1 MVKNTGSIQ
10 PNSQVVPSQGG
21 ISKGISPKDGDL
33 FKGLLDKE
41 VSKDLNAGGLKP
53 ALKSALTEAD
63 GLKFSSHAIERIQ
76 SRGIKLT
83 PDDIKKL
90 NDAVDKALEKGS
102 KDTLVLMGEN
112 AFVVSAKNRTVI
124 TAMDKNQMKENV
136 FTNID
141 STIFMG

>member
-1 MVKNTGSIQ
+1 MLKNMGSIQ
-10 PNSQVVPSQGG
+10 PNSQVTPSVGG
-21 ISKGISPKDGDL
+21 INKGISSKDGEL

-41 VSKDLNAGGLKP
+41 VSKDLKDLGQTKP
-53 ALKSALTEAD
+53 ALAQTE
-63 GLKFSSHAIERIQ
+63 GLKFSTHAIERIQ

-83 PDDIKKL
+83 PDDMKKL
-90 NDAVDKALEKGS
+90 NDAVDKAIQKGS

-112 AFVVSAKNRTVI
+112 AFVVSAKNKTVI

-141 STIFMG
+141 STVFMG

>member
-1 MVKNTGSIQ
+1 MGSIQ
-10 PNSQVVPSQGG
+10 PNSQVTPSTGG
-21 ISKGISPKDGDL
+21 INKGISAKDGEL

-41 VSKDLNAGGLKP
+41 VSKDLKDLGQAKP
-53 ALKSALTEAD
+53 QLTQGD
-63 GLKFSSHAIERIQ
+63 GLKFSTHAIERIQ

-83 PDDIKKL
+83 PDDMKKL
-90 NDAVDKALEKGS
+90 NDAVDKAIQKGS

-112 AFVVSAKNRTVI
+112 AFVVSAKNKTVI

-141 STIFMG
+141 STVFMG

>member
-1 MVKNTGSIQ
+1 MVKNLGSIQ

-21 ISKGISPKDGDL
+21 INKGISPKDGDL
-33 FKGLLDKE
+33 FRGLLEKE
-41 VSKDLNAGGLKP
+41 VSKGELKP
-53 ALKSALTEAD
+53 ALTQAD

-83 PDDIKKL
+83 PDDMKKL
-90 NDAVDKALEKGS
+90 NDAVDKALQKGS

-112 AFVVSAKNRTVI
+112 AFVVSAKNKTVI

-141 STIFMG
+141 STVFMG

>member
-1 MVKNTGSIQ
+1 MIKNMGSIQ

-21 ISKGISPKDGDL
+21 INKGISSKDGDI
-33 FKGLLDKE
+33 FKKLLDQE
-41 VSKDLNAGGLKP
+41 VSKDLNAGQAKP
-53 ALKSALTEAD
+53 ALTQAE

-83 PDDIKKL
+83 PDDMKKL
-90 NDAVDKALEKGS
+90 NDAVDKAIQKGS

-112 AFVVSAKNRTVI
+112 AFVVSAKNKTVI

-141 STIFMG
+141 STVFMG

>member
-1 MVKNTGSIQ
+1 MLKNMGSIQ
-10 PNSQVVPSQGG
+10 PNSQVTPSQGG
-21 ISKGISPKDGDL
+21 INKGISAKDGEL

-41 VSKDLNAGGLKP
+41 VSKDLKNLGQTKP
-53 ALKSALTEAD
+53 QLTQAE
-63 GLKFSSHAIERIQ
+63 GLKFSTHAIERIQ

-83 PDDIKKL
+83 PDDMKKL
-90 NDAVDKALEKGS
+90 NDAVDKAIQKGS

-112 AFVVSAKNRTVI
+112 AFVVSAKNKTVI

-141 STIFMG
+141 STVFMG

>member
-1 MVKNTGSIQ
+1 MIKNMGSIQ

-21 ISKGISPKDGDL
+21 INKGVSPKDGDI
-33 FKGLLDKE
+33 FKELLDKE
-41 VSKDLNAGGLKP
+41 VSKDLNAGLAKP
-53 ALKSALTEAD
+53 ALTQAE

-83 PDDIKKL
+83 PDDMKKL
-90 NDAVDKALEKGS
+90 NDAVDKAIQKGS

-124 TAMDKNQMKENV
+124 TAMDKSQMKENV

-141 STIFMG
+141 STVFMG